1 MVKIYCFNSNIKIL
15 LVVILM
21 ITILAGC
28 SSRPLH
34 DEIVTKS
41 NGSIE
46 QNEAA
51 LELEGDNQKQVS
63 YLLYNEAEENNNIVL
78 SFYANFT
85 KREIVNVEL
94 LQEDTVVTNNVKIR
108 DTTIN
113 NNGQFIISLPN
124 YIEKF
129 NKIRLFDKNGD
140 VIFTLNTGQYYLEK
154 INIKSPSKGMGWY
167 LSSYT
172 TNENINTFNMDAVF
186 EKDDNKPYNYQIL
199 LPKKLEEQNIL
210 IQKDSSAMESNTL
223 KLHYESQIRLEEFG
237 DYVNIAYDI
246 LVIQKDQ
253 ENQFTLMKVN
263 IPLSITNKIERSK

>member
-1 MVKIYCFNSNIKIL
+1 
-15 LVVILM
+15 
-21 ITILAGC
+21 
-28 SSRPLH
+28 
-34 DEIVTKS
+34 
-41 NGSIE
+41 
-46 QNEAA
+46 
-51 LELEGDNQKQVS
+51 
-63 YLLYNEAEENNNIVL
+63 
-78 SFYANFT
+78 
-85 KREIVNVEL
+85 
-94 LQEDTVVTNNVKIR
+94 
-108 DTTIN
+108 
-113 NNGQFIISLPN
+113 
-124 YIEKF
+124 
-129 NKIRLFDKNGD
+129 
-140 VIFTLNTGQYYLEK
+140 
-154 INIKSPSKGMGWY
+154 MGWY